1 MSKKFFC
8 LVFLFL
14 GLATCAFARVAEKT
28 QAWSSLREERWLEKW
43 PVPESLFVELRQV
56 LAGLPCNAPT
66 ALISEEDKAAAKGQ
80 RLADRSHRLPRAA
93 GTLGVQR
100 EAKTRGSLSE
110 FIYRTVPVLGAEVT
124 QPIFHWGALEAR
136 SEMGDLRVEA
146 AQYQYE
152 GTMRGLVLE
161 VRRRYLDILI
171 QRARLALLEQNCDI
185 ADKNH
190 KREQNRYNLGEA
202 TRLNLDESLVVLTE
216 VKSRK
221 IALIKE
227 LQNQE
232 YYFRNIAGWDGP
244 INGKLPF
251 DWEMPER
258 VSELVA
264 DGFLAANQVH
274 PGERF
279 YALEREGKLEKLN
292 YKVIN
297 ARLLPIFNARGGVYE
312 SLLESPDSTTTQNE
326 TNFFVGVSVEW
337 RVFDGFETKGMKLA
351 SKARSR
357 RLSREAKWELERRDL
372 EVHSLVERIGLS
384 LESIE
389 LLESRL
395 NISDAVLARKHHEYA
410 DLRITSTDYL
420 SSRLSRDDSRINL
433 LEARV
438 NLLYDSSVLL
448 SYVGRDP
455 ALLLL

>member
-1 MSKKFFC
+1 MSRCSFIFTLFFFG
-8 LVFLFL
+8 LVSLSF
-14 GLATCAFARVAEKT
+14 GRAPESGDAC
-28 QAWSSLREERWLEKW
+28 SSPSEQKWLEKW
-43 PVPESLFVELRQV
+43 PVPESLFSELRQV
-56 LAGLPCNAPT
+56 IAGLPENAPS
-66 ALISEEDKAAAKGQ
+66 ALILAEDKTAAAGQ
-80 RLADRSHRLPRAA
+80 RLADHSHRLPRMA
-93 GTLGVQR
+93 GSFGVQR
-100 EAKTRGSLSE
+100 EAKTRGSLDQ

-124 QPIFHWGALEAR
+124 QPLFHWGALKAR
-136 SEMGDLRVEA
+136 SQMGDLRVEA

-152 GTMRGLVLE
+152 GSMRSLVLE

-171 QRARLALLEQNCDI
+171 LRARLAVLEQNCDI
-185 ADKNH
+185 AAQNH
-190 KREQNRYNLGEA
+190 QREQSRYQHGES
-202 TRLNLDESLVVLTE
+202 TRLNVDESLVVLSE

-244 INGKLPF
+244 IEGELPL

-258 VSELVA
+258 LSELIA
-264 DGFLAANQVH
+264 DTFLETNQIH

-279 YALEREGKLEKLN
+279 YALERERKFEKLN

-297 ARLLPIFNARGGVYE
+297 ARLLPIVNARGGVYE
-312 SLLESPDSTTTQNE
+312 SLLESPDSTDTQNE
-326 TNFFVGVSVEW
+326 TNFFVGVNVEW
-337 RVFDGFETKGMKLA
+337 RVFDGFETKGLKLV

-357 RLSREAKWELERRDL
+357 RLAREARWELERREL
-372 EVHSLVERIGLS
+372 EVVSLVERIGLS
-384 LESIE
+384 VESIA

-395 NISDAVLARKHHEYA
+395 SISNAILERKHHEYA

-420 SSRLSRDDSRINL
+420 SAKLSRDDARLNL

-438 NLLYDSSVLL
+438 NLLYDSSMLL
-448 SYVGRDP
+448 SYVGQDP

>member
-1 MSKKFFC
+1 MLKRFLYF
-8 LVFLFL
+8 VFLLL
-14 GLATCAFARVAEKT
+14 GLNVFAYGNIPERKD
-28 QAWSSLREERWLEKW
+28 AWSGSGEEKWLENW
-43 PVPESLFVELRQV
+43 PVPESLFAELRQV
-56 LAGLPCNAPT
+56 LAGLPHNAPT
-66 ALISEEDKAAAKGQ
+66 ALILEEDKVAAKGQ
-80 RLADRSHRLPRAA
+80 RLADRSHRLPRAG

-100 EAKTRGSLSE
+100 EAKTRGSLNE
-110 FIYRTVPVLGAEVT
+110 FIYRTIPILGAEVT
-124 QPIFHWGALEAR
+124 QPIFHWGALKAR

-146 AQYQYE
+146 AQYHYE
-152 GTMRGLVLE
+152 GSMRGLVLE

-171 QRARLALLEQNCDI
+171 QRARLALLEQNCEI
-185 ADKNH
+185 AEKNY
-190 KREQNRYNLGEA
+190 KREQNRYQLGESA
-202 TRLNLDESLVVLTE
+202 RLNLDESLVVLNE

-221 IALIKE
+221 IALLKE
-227 LQNQE
+227 LQSQE
-232 YYFRNIAGWDGP
+232 YYFRNIAGWEGP
-244 INGKLPF
+244 IQGELPF

-258 VSELVA
+258 FNELVA
-264 DGFLAANQVH
+264 DEFLVANQVH

-326 TNFFVGVSVEW
+326 TNFFVGLNVEW

-357 RLSREAKWELERRDL
+357 RLSREAKWELERREL
-372 EVHSLVERIGLS
+372 EVQSLVERIGLS
-384 LESIE
+384 LESVE

-395 NISDAVLARKHHEYA
+395 NISDAVLTRKHHEYV

-420 SSRLSRDDSRINL
+420 SAKLSRDDSRINL

>member
-1 MSKKFFC
+1 MLRKFFY
-8 LVFLFL
+8 LVLLFL
-14 GLATCAFARVAEKT
+14 GLSVFAFADVAEKK
-28 QAWSSLREERWLEKW
+28 QAWSSSREEKW
-43 PVPESLFVELRQV
+43 PVPESLFAELRQV
-56 LAGLPCNAPT
+56 LAGLPNNAPI

-100 EAKTRGSLSE
+100 EAKTWGSFNE
-110 FIYRTVPVLGAEVT
+110 FIYRTIPVLGAEVT
-124 QPIFHWGALEAR
+124 QPIFHWGALKAR

-171 QRARLALLEQNCDI
+171 QRARLALLEQNCEI
-185 ADKNH
+185 AEKNY
-190 KREQNRYNLGEA
+190 KLEQNRYNLGES
-202 TRLNLDESLVVLTE
+202 TRLNLDESLVVLNE
-216 VKSRK
+216 IKSRK
-221 IALIKE
+221 IGLIKE
-227 LQNQE
+227 LQGQE

-244 INGKLPF
+244 IEGELPI

-258 VSELVA
+258 VRELIADEFLVA
-264 DGFLAANQVH
+264 NQFH

-312 SLLESPDSTTTQNE
+312 SLLKSPDSTTTQNE
-326 TNFFVGVSVEW
+326 TNFFVGLNVEW
-337 RVFDGFETKGMKLA
+337 PVFDGFETKGMKLA

-372 EVHSLVERIGLS
+372 EVNSLIERIGLS
-384 LESIE
+384 LEGAE

-395 NISDAVLARKHHEYA
+395 SIAEAVLVRKHHEYV
-410 DLRITSTDYL
+410 DLRVTSTDYL
-420 SSRLSRDDSRINL
+420 SAKLSRDDSRINL